1 MNGLRKPTAQIA
13 RFAPEVEP
21 AIPGNDPGII
31 RRNGAVGIDAQNFS
45 QTIAQRLRVRAV
57 SIFTD
62 ASVQLAVWSKMDRAT
77 IVIGG
82 VAQVVEIDQ
91 DELAVGR
98 RDIPVRLNR
107 LMRLCA
113 GEPGTV

>member
-1 MNGLRKPTAQIA
+1 
-13 RFAPEVEP
+13 
-21 AIPGNDPGII
+21 
-31 RRNGAVGIDAQNFS
+31 
-45 QTIAQRLRVRAV
+45 
-57 SIFTD
+57 
-62 ASVQLAVWSKMDRAT
+62 MDRAT

-98 RDIPVRLNR
+98 GDIPVRLNR